1 MDGAFTIK
9 MKLLNIHQKWSG
21 SSRLASDLGKA
32 LINCLASVTGVR
44 NGSIANVK
52 TWLMGAN
59 KMPSLKI
66 FKKCK
71 RHIYEMKKWEI
82 DETGKPADKD
92 DHREDDLGTY
102 MGVKKEKQERLTVIY
117 ARCSTAKQKEN
128 LERQKDRL
136 RKHAEEKGYKYLMI
150 DEIASGINEK
160 RKGIHKLIKM
170 CFEGKVERILIE
182 YKDRL
187 ARFGYEYLDA
197 IFRNLEIK
205 EENRTRN

>member
-1 MDGAFTIK
+1 
-9 MKLLNIHQKWSG
+9 MKIYKITE
-21 SSRLASDLGKA
+21 ASKYLGIS
-32 LINCLASVTGVR
+32 IN
-44 NGSIANVK
+44 
-52 TWLMGAN
+52 
-59 KMPSLKI
+59 SLKTLANNGKLNS
-66 FKKCK
+66 FK
-71 RHIYEMKKWEI
+71 
-82 DETGKPADKD
+82 TGGE
-92 DHREDDLGTY
+92 HRRFREDDLDAY
-102 MGVKKEKQERLTVIY
+102 MGVKKEKKERLTVIY

-197 IFRNLEIK
+197 IFRNLDIIVEIVEIK
-205 EENRTRN
+205 EKKYEEELAEDIMKILTCYSARYYGARGGRKKKIEQINEPNESNGI